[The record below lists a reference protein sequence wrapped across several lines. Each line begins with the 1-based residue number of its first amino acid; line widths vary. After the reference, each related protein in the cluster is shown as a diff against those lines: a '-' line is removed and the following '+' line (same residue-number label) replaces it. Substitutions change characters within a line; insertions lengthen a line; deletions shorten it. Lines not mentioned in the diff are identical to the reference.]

1 MARLKNV
8 VNVAEMRL
16 RARRRLP
23 RMVFDFIDGG
33 AEDERTLRANEE
45 AFARRTFAPQMG
57 VDVRA
62 PRTAI
67 ELFGVPLSMP
77 LLLAPTGLPGL
88 AHPQAELAAARAARD
103 AGILFTA
110 STVSSYGLEHIARE
124 VPGPLWFQLYAW
136 KDKTLTGA
144 LIDKARASGYRVL
157 LLTFDTPVVGQRER
171 DLRNGMALPPRVTWA
186 NATDMLRRGPWI
198 WGQLRGPGVALP
210 NIAGHQGAQATK
222 GGFGPAGYLKD
233 LFNAEASWDDV
244 GWVKERFGGPVGVKG
259 VLTAADARRARDAG
273 ADLVVVSNHGGRQL
287 DGVPASLDVLPEVAA
302 ALEGTGMPVLL
313 DSGVRRGSDIVK
325 ALALGAHACLIG
337 RPWLWGLAAG
347 GAGGVARV
355 LEILRGE
362 LERALQLV
370 GEPDVARL
378 SSRLIRPEPG
388 RTTVEPL

>member
-1 MARLKNV
+1 MARLKHV

-33 AEDERTLRANEE
+33 ADDERTLRANED
-45 AFARRTFAPQMG
+45 AFARRTFAPQLG

-67 ELFGVPLSMP
+67 ELFGEPLTMP

-88 AHPQAELAAARAARD
+88 AHPHAELAAARAARG
-103 AGILFTA
+103 AGIIFTA
-110 STVSSYGLEHIARE
+110 STVSSYSLERIARD

-136 KDKTLTGA
+136 KDKTLTGT
-144 LIDKARASGYRVL
+144 LIDQARASGYRVL
-157 LLTFDTPVVGQRER
+157 LLTLDTPIVGNRER
-171 DLRNGMALPPRVTWA
+171 DLRNGMALPPRITWA

-198 WGQLRGPGVALP
+198 WGQLRGPGVAVP
-210 NIAGHQGAQATK
+210 NIAGERAARPTK
-222 GGFGPAGYLKD
+222 GGFGPAGYLKE
-233 LFNAEASWDDV
+233 LFNPQASWDDV
-244 GWVKERFGGPVGVKG
+244 AWVKERFGGPVGVKG
-259 VLTAADARRARDAG
+259 VMTAADARRAVDAG

-287 DGVPASLDVLPEVAA
+287 DGVPASLDVLEEIVAA
-302 ALEGTGMPVLL
+302 LAGTGTRILL
-313 DSGVRRGSDIVK
+313 DSGVRRGSDVVK
-325 ALALGAHACLIG
+325 ALALGADACMIG

-347 GAGGVARV
+347 GADGVARV

-370 GEPDVARL
+370 GEPDVAKL
-378 SSRLIRPEPG
+378 TPALIRS
-388 RTTVEPL
+388 